1 MLRRVLAGAAPE
13 GRGDARLPV
22 LGIAAL
28 AFVLR
33 FGLWLVF
40 QARPLAFLGRSIP
53 FWLGAYPEFIAYP
66 ENLVQGRGY
75 YFHSPLFG
83 DFWVFR
89 PPLYSLLLASL
100 LRLFGSVDL
109 PPVLVQAIIGAL
121 SAALAFAIARRLFG
135 RRAGLAAGV
144 LVAVYPYY
152 VAHDV
157 VRQEIVLFAFL
168 NAAAILL
175 LLRAQAGSMA
185 RDALGAGAVLGLA
198 ALTRQTE
205 LAFVPIAAL
214 WLGAFAARRRA
225 WGVLLLLAGVM
236 VVVTPWM
243 VRNALVV
250 GRPVFTIS
258 MGIGLWWSH
267 TPGLLRHYPR
277 EFVDRAA
284 LEYWDSYPPEV
295 RTRVAAMPET
305 ERDRWWREQA
315 WAYIRTHPRAEVR
328 GAAVKA
334 VVALGLVKSPSSG
347 YATDLLY
354 LAIYV
359 PLLLLAGLGA
369 WMERARWRET
379 LLFFLLFLSYFAP
392 AVVTW
397 AHTNHRIFLDLY
409 LMVLASVPL
418 SRLCG
423 RVVGWA
429 GRDRTR

>member
-1 MLRRVLAGAAPE
+1 VLRLVLAGAAPE
-13 GRGDARLPV
+13 GRDDARLPV

-28 AFVLR
+28 AFTLR
-33 FGLWLVF
+33 LGLWVAF
-40 QARPLAFLGRSIP
+40 QARALASLRRSIP

-66 ENLVQGRGY
+66 ENLVHGEGY
-75 YFHSPLFG
+75 HFQSPLFG
-83 DFWVFR
+83 DFWTMR

-100 LRLFGSVDL
+100 LRLCGSADL
-109 PPVLVQAIIGAL
+109 PPVLVQALIGAL

-135 RRAGLAAGV
+135 RQAGLAAGV

-152 VAHDV
+152 IAHDV

-185 RDALGAGAVLGLA
+185 RDAFGAGAVLGLA
-198 ALTRQTE
+198 ALTRQTL
-205 LAFVPIAAL
+205 LAFIPLAAL
-214 WLGAFAARRRA
+214 WLGAFTARRRA
-225 WGVLLLLAGVM
+225 RGVLLLLAGVM

-243 VRNALVV
+243 VRNALIV
-250 GRPVFTIS
+250 GRPVFTTS
-258 MGIGLWWSH
+258 TGIGLWWSH
-267 TPGLLRHYPR
+267 TPGLLNHYPR

-295 RTRVAAMPET
+295 RTRVVAMPET

-315 WAYIRTHPRAEVR
+315 WAYIRTHPREEVR

-347 YATDLLY
+347 YPTDLLY

-359 PLLLLAGLGA
+359 PLLLAAGLGA
-369 WMERARWRET
+369 WTERARWRET

-392 AVVTW
+392 AVMTW
-397 AHTNHRIFLDLY
+397 SHTNHRIFLDLY